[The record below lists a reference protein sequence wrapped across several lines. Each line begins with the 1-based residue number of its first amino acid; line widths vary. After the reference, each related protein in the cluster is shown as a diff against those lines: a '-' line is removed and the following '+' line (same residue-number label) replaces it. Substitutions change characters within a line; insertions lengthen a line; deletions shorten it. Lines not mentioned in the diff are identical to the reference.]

1 MAISLHKLVYN
12 EYKVVEGLINNPST
26 QQEKGVL
33 DYYCV
38 NYRLIDRVNRYLLQE
53 GISNLE
59 ERIEFITKV
68 LDKYNVMYSREF
80 ILKQIGDKQYKALR
94 QSEDRI
100 KYYQSEIDLIKS
112 LGDWKLQK
120 FAFAILT
127 YAKYNLNVHGHTDI
141 LNSDDLFVDLYNLG
155 GAGNITKNNIYFLIH
170 ELVKRDLVVIPLS
183 LMTFDDKA
191 EVNYVEEDEEAEVV
205 YELGNTD
212 IFKLSE
218 VFEKIFGAYRS
229 EQQKCIL
236 EVSLVEDFHC
246 VYSSVV
252 ETVREHNNRYKK
264 KVDKTSVTRC
274 ANLKRASAG
283 DSVFIEWEWED
294 REDEEY
300 IKQVCNFVRKVM
312 KRNATKVKKQKG
324 KWIISRDFMGA
335 IHEETGIVLI

>member
-1 MAISLHKLVYN
+1 MAIKLHELVYN
-12 EYKVVEGLINNPST
+12 EMKVVEGLINNPSA

-38 NYRLIDRVNRYLLQE
+38 NYRLIDRVNRYLLMQ

-59 ERIEFITKV
+59 ERIEFITKI
-68 LDKYNVMYSREF
+68 LDKYNVLYNHDF
-80 ILKQIGDKQYKALR
+80 ILKQIGDKQYRPLR
-94 QSEDRI
+94 ESDNKI
-100 KYYQSEIDLIKS
+100 KYYKSEIDLIKS

-127 YAKYNLNVHGHTDI
+127 YAKHNLNVHGHTDI
-141 LNSDDLFVDLYNLG
+141 LNSDDLFVDLYRLCD
-155 GAGNITKNNIYFLIH
+155 AGNITKNNIYFLLH
-170 ELVKRDLVVIPLS
+170 ELVKRDLVVIPIS
-183 LMTFDDKA
+183 LKSFDNKA
-191 EVNYVEEDEEAEVV
+191 EVNYVEDDENAEVV

-218 VFEKIFGAYRS
+218 VFEKLLGEYRS

-274 ANLKRASAG
+274 ASLERMSAG
-283 DSVFIEWEWED
+283 DSAFINWEWED

-300 IKQVCNFVRKVM
+300 INKVCNFVRTTM
-312 KRNATKVKKQKG
+312 KRNATKVKKRKG
-324 KWIISRDFMGA
+324 KWIISRDFMSA
-335 IHEETGIVLI
+335 IHEETGEVLI